1 MPKISLE
8 QASRN
13 IGDKRRELT
22 SASTAFQTAIKAYE
36 DSGIAIANFR
46 KENSGELSDEKKDEL
61 SKLESARQTARQA
74 MMAAGDTASR
84 IKSELSD
91 MESDFSV
98 MQSSNAL
105 DDFLNSSSGGISNL
119 GNDGA
124 SLGGAGGS
132 SGTSSA
138 GGLNDHIRVLAP
150 TDKQM
155 EYNLGVYFQSMM
167 IAQMDNKDP
176 AVVAKNYFKNDHV
189 AAAMSAHDFSR
200 GGSFVQG
207 EYANFYIGLLAQK
220 AVLRSCGVPTIPIVN
235 GSMTIPKITDGVL
248 GGYRGEEQVMA
259 VEEMKTGDVTL
270 TPKEMYVMVAMTLK
284 LLRVASVSA
293 ANMVREEMV
302 RAGAILED
310 RYFLRGTPSGAGP
323 TGLRWRAAAGNI
335 VPFVKAGATAQRVVN
350 FIEYL
355 QLKLTES
362 SVDMQNPW
370 WITTPGVIAYLKTLL
385 NATSNQPLFPEIAQ
399 GKLGMYPFKI
409 TNIIPNNIATP
420 LLAANGAPTA
430 PAPGYTELM
439 FLDVAKQII
448 GDVPGVILDMSK
460 DATYVTPTGQTVNC
474 FQAGQVLFK
483 LTQEN
488 DIHTR
493 YEESI
498 AVGGDIDWSVAQ

>member
-22 SASTAFQTAIKAYE
+22 SASTAFQEAIKAYE
-36 DSGIAIANFR
+36 ASGTAIASFR
-46 KENSGELSDEKKDEL
+46 KDNTGELSDEKKDEL
-61 SKLESARQTARQA
+61 AKLESARQAARQA
-74 MMAAGDTASR
+74 MMTAGDTAR
-84 IKSELSD
+84 NIKEELSD

-105 DDFLNSSSGGISNL
+105 EDFLSSSHGGISNI
-119 GNDGA
+119 GTDGA
-124 SLGGAGGS
+124 SLGSGPGSTGGN
-132 SGTSSA
+132 A
-138 GGLNDHIRVLAP
+138 GGLNDSIRVLAP

-167 IAQMDNKDP
+167 IAAIDRANP
-176 AVVAKNYFKNDHV
+176 ADVAKNYFKNDHV

-235 GSMTIPKITDGVL
+235 GSMTIPKITDGVM
-248 GGYRGEEQVMA
+248 GGYRGEEQAMA

-293 ANMVREEMV
+293 ATMVREEMV

-310 RYFLRGTPSGAGP
+310 RHFIRGLPSGAGP
-323 TGLRWRAAAGNI
+323 TGLRWRAAANNI
-335 VPFVKAGATAQRVVN
+335 VPFVKAGATSQRVVN
-350 FIEYL
+350 FIEML
-355 QLKLTES
+355 QLKLTEA
-362 SVDMQNPW
+362 SVDLENPY
-370 WITTPGVIAYLKTLL
+370 WITTPGIIAYLKTLL
-385 NATSNQPLFPEIAQ
+385 NVNNLPLFPELSQ
-399 GKLGMYPFKI
+399 GKLGMFPFKA
-409 TNIIPNNIATP
+409 TNIVPNNIATP
-420 LLAANGAPTA
+420 VLAANGAPSA
-430 PAPGYTELM
+430 AAPGYSELM

-474 FQAGQVLFK
+474 FQQGQVLFK

-493 YEESI
+493 FEESI
-498 AVGGDIDWSVAQ
+498 CVGVDLDWTVAQ